1 MKNGIEYKLTGQ
13 ADRGEVQN
21 YHRKPD
27 PLSLAKGAKNSDIA
41 QLKPADKRQVLAVD
55 GFDFKAKYTIGF
67 EIEKNALSRNAV
79 REYELFCGFERD
91 ASCGYEAVTHILP
104 LLPAS
109 TWRNKVYDLF
119 VKAEKIIDDR
129 WSPSDKRCGG
139 HITVAVDGM
148 SGSELMPKLRKYS
161 GIVYALFRG
170 RLKNSYCSYNNR
182 MRTHNDDDYQ
192 YGHHKYQTC
201 LAKTFGCEFRL
212 PSKVE
217 SVKQLM
223 RRYELMYSVVN
234 AAMTEQSYK
243 SFYSEIK
250 PLVLSMYDGDSAKAD
265 QILELAKSFQTYI
278 NTGDISDDIRTYLS

>member
-1 MKNGIEYKLTGQ
+1 MEGIVYKTTGQ
-13 ADRGEVQN
+13 TERGQVQS

-27 PLSLAKGAKNSDIA
+27 PLSLAKGAKKSDIA
-41 QLKPADKRQVLAVD
+41 QLKPADKRQVLTVD

-91 ASCGYEAVTHILP
+91 GSCGYEAVTHILP

-170 RLKNSYCSYNNR
+170 RLKNGYCSHNNR
-182 MRTHNDDDYQ
+182 MLTYGDDDYEFTHQ
-192 YGHHKYQTC
+192 KYQVC
-201 LAKTFGCEFRL
+201 LAKSFGCEFRL

-223 RRYELMYSVVN
+223 RRYELMYMVVN

-243 SFYSEIK
+243 SFYKEIK
-250 PLVLSMYDGDSAKAD
+250 PLILSMYDGDSAKAD
-265 QILELAKSFQTYI
+265 QILELANSFQNYI
-278 NTGDISDDIRTYLS
+278 NSGQISDDIRTYLP